1 MRKILT
7 QLLVLL
13 VCMPSLACAMPACA
27 HGTAVTQSDM
37 QPCADHDDLVEQRGQ
52 ETPDVMFLQ
61 DCFGVDVPLIQY
73 DSSLQKK
80 DFKSDNS
87 AIVEREPAL
96 FNAQAFL
103 EISVHPMWD
112 STSHPPPNIV
122 LATQRFRL

>member
-7 QLLVLL
+7 QLLVVL
-13 VCMPSLACAMPACA
+13 VCMPYLACAMPACG
-27 HGTAVTQSDM
+27 HGTAVAQPEIP
-37 QPCADHDDLVEQRGQ
+37 PCADHDNLVVQPGQ
-52 ETPDVMFLQ
+52 ESADVMFLQ
-61 DCFGVDVPLIQY
+61 DCAGVDVPIIQY

-80 DFKSDNS
+80 DFKSDGS

-96 FNAQAFL
+96 CKAHASLKINVSP
-103 EISVHPMWD
+103 IWD